1 MYSGEIPEDRTAP
14 TDSNYLLGF
23 AGFFVDTCPLPETV
37 LYFGKSESKHSMETG
52 MQGTVYN
59 LNKADIRAS
68 QIIKTDIPET
78 LAVGEILLAIEKFA
92 LTANNITYAAT
103 GDIIGYWQFYPAPAP
118 WGIVPVWGFATVIAS
133 TSDEIKTG
141 ERLYGFFPFASHITM
156 RPGKIK
162 PGSFIDAAEHR
173 AKLPPI
179 YNDYLRL
186 GPETPSD
193 PRAEDIQ
200 MLFQPLFATSFL
212 LHDFFMGENC
222 FGAKNIILGSASSK
236 TAMGLARLFA
246 RYAARDRKIIGLTST
261 GNKDFVASL
270 GDYDET
276 LGYDE
281 INALPTD
288 VPSLYIDMSGNT
300 HVKRNLHNHLADA
313 LVYSC
318 AVGISHWDQFEEPGD
333 MPGAKPTFFFA
344 PDHAL
349 RRRKDWGGQVLQ
361 QKIGTELIDWAKAG
375 MNWLQIEPASGMQSA
390 AQVFA
395 DIRDGKA
402 DPKIGH
408 VIRVK

>member
-1 MYSGEIPEDRTAP
+1 
-14 TDSNYLLGF
+14 
-23 AGFFVDTCPLPETV
+23 
-37 LYFGKSESKHSMETG
+37 
-52 MQGTVYN
+52 MQGKVYH
-59 LNKADIRAS
+59 LNKADIRQS
-68 QIIKTDIPET
+68 EIVNTDISET
-78 LAVGEILLAIEKFA
+78 PAAGEILLSIDKFA

-133 TSDEIKTG
+133 ACDAIKTG
-141 ERLYGFFPFASHITM
+141 ERLYGFLPFASHITM

-162 PGSFIDAAEHR
+162 PGSFVDVAEHR

-186 GPETPSD
+186 GSDTPAD
-193 PRAEDIQ
+193 TRAEDIQ

-212 LHDFFMGENC
+212 LHDFFMGESC

-246 RYAARDRKIIGLTST
+246 RYASPDRTIIGLTSA
-261 GNKDFVASL
+261 GNKAFVEGL
-270 GDYDET
+270 GDYDQT

-281 INALPTD
+281 ISTLPTD
-288 VPSLYIDMSGNT
+288 TPSLYIDMSGNAQ
-300 HVKRNLHNHLADA
+300 VKRALHTHLGDA
-313 LVYSC
+313 MVYSC

-349 RRRKDWGGQVLQ
+349 RRRQDWGGQVLQ
-361 QKIGTELIDWAKAG
+361 QKIGTELIEWAKEG
-375 MNWLQIEPASGMQSA
+375 MSWLEIKPTHGMENA

-402 DPKIGH
+402 NPRIGH
-408 VIRVK
+408 VISLGA